1 MAITDED
8 VLHVARLARLAL
20 TRDEVTAMVAQLA
33 GILSHVEA
41 LSSLDLTGE
50 RPTGAGRDLQ
60 NVTRADRAR
69 PSWPLQEVL
78 QNAPDPSGGAF
89 RVPAT

>member
-20 TRDEVTAMVAQLA
+20 TPEEVTAMASQLA

-41 LSSLDLTGE
+41 LSSLDLTGVP
-50 RPTGAGRDLQ
+50 PTGAGRDLR
-60 NVTRADRAR
+60 NVTRSDRRR
-69 PSWPLQEVL
+69 PSWPLDEVL
-78 QNAPDPSGGAF
+78 RNAPDPSGGGF